1 MKLTFKMIKDACK
14 NTEFK
19 VRSYSGRGMYG
30 RTCVGIDLDRIDDL
44 GDIIANLEPYDADG
58 ELYEPQ
64 DAFELV
70 GKLISNMKWD
80 SMGLGIIVYWPDIDY
95 DKKAADKPHLSPA
108 VALEGLQKFDG
119 FFKDSYGFAY
129 EHDSLNGSEV
139 KDTVIAHDE
148 DGNIWCVDGNLTDN
162 VAITSSSIWTLSEE

>member
-70 GKLISNMKWD
+70 GKLISNMK
-80 SMGLGIIVYWPDIDY
+80 
-95 DKKAADKPHLSPA
+95 
-108 VALEGLQKFDG
+108 
-119 FFKDSYGFAY
+119 
-129 EHDSLNGSEV
+129 
-139 KDTVIAHDE
+139 
-148 DGNIWCVDGNLTDN
+148 
-162 VAITSSSIWTLSEE
+162 